1 MKPAGNNG
9 FPADPGKNFQFE
21 RHYTAAPRQ
30 LGPVSL
36 YQFGELCCEAGYE
49 IAAHRQWCQEIS
61 YIVSGGGHFIDN
73 GQPISVREG
82 DLVLNPA
89 GHIHAIS
96 ADCGEAI
103 RFAYLGFELA
113 PQDMASDESL
123 LPLRLF
129 YQRSGCLQANGCQ
142 EIFQPFRKGLEEFYL
157 MEPAHLLMAQTY
169 LLQILTL
176 SYRALCGAHP
186 SGAHPSGA
194 HLSGAPMGFPAS
206 AGQEEGAAVG
216 KAVYAAIRY
225 IDRHLLEIQ
234 NVQQLTRTLG
244 YNRTYLSRL
253 FKSRMNRTLEEYLT
267 LQKMERAKEL
277 LLKDHL
283 SIAKTAE
290 LLQYASASAFSRA
303 FRGYAGVPP
312 SVFIKQSRCGP
323 SAFSP

>member
-1 MKPAGNNG
+1 MEEALKPAETSGLST
-9 FPADPGKNFQFE
+9 DPGKNFQFE

-30 LGPVSL
+30 FGAISL
-36 YQFGELCCEAGYE
+36 YQFGELSCEAGYE

-61 YIVSGGGHFIDN
+61 YVVSGSGHFIDN
-73 GQPISVREG
+73 GQPFPVKEG
-82 DLVLNPA
+82 DLVFNPV

-113 PQDMASDESL
+113 PQEAPLEEGL

-129 YQRSGCLQANGCQ
+129 YQRSGCLQAVGCQ
-142 EIFQPFRKGLEEFYL
+142 EIFQPFRKGLAEFYL
-157 MEPAHLLMAQTY
+157 MEPAHLLMVQTY
-169 LLQILTL
+169 LLQILLL
-176 SYRALCGAHP
+176 SYRAL
-186 SGAHPSGA
+186 SGA
-194 HLSGAPMGFPAS
+194 HLSGAQQSAAQKNGSGPPAGLS
-206 AGQEEGAAVG
+206 EGVAVG

-234 NVQQLTRTLG
+234 NVQQLSRALG
-244 YNRTYLSRL
+244 YNRTYLSHL

-303 FRGYAGVPP
+303 FRSYAGVPP
-312 SVFIKQSRCGP
+312 SVFIKQGRH
-323 SAFSP
+323 

>member
-1 MKPAGNNG
+1 MKEALKAAETSGLPT
-9 FPADPGKNFQFE
+9 DPGKNFQFE

-30 LGPVSL
+30 LGPISL
-36 YQFGELCCEAGYE
+36 YQFGELSCEAGYE

-61 YIVSGGGHFIDN
+61 YVVSGGGHFIDN
-73 GQPISVREG
+73 AQAIPVKEG
-82 DLVLNPA
+82 DLIFNPA
-89 GHIHAIS
+89 GHTHAIS

-113 PQDMASDESL
+113 PLEMPLEEDL

-129 YQRSGCLQANGCQ
+129 YQRSGCLHAAGCQ

-157 MEPAHLLMAQTY
+157 MEPAHLLMAQAY
-169 LLQILTL
+169 LLQILLL
-176 SYRALCGAHP
+176 SYRAL
-186 SGAHPSGA
+186 SGALSSAAPSRA
-194 HLSGAPMGFPAS
+194 APPCGDSPPAGL
-206 AGQEEGAAVG
+206 AGGVAVG

-234 NVQQLTRTLG
+234 NVQQLSLTLG
-244 YNRTYLSRL
+244 YNRTYLSHL

-267 LQKMERAKEL
+267 QQKMERAKEL
-277 LLKDHL
+277 LLRDHL

-303 FRGYAGVPP
+303 FRSYAGVPP
-312 SVFIKQSRCGP
+312 SAFIKQGQR
-323 SAFSP
+323 